1 MEVLAGAHLFYS
13 FQRPAK
19 EGGSVNIDTGKVISK
34 SVFSRLKK
42 GENIRVVYSEFDS
55 QGKEFKR
62 VYTGFVNIITKGFKI
77 WHIA

>member
-1 MEVLAGAHLFYS
+1 MEVLAGVHLFYS

-19 EGGSVNIDTGKVISK
+19 AGGSVNIDTGKVISK
-34 SVFSRLKK
+34 SDFSRLKK

-62 VYTGFVNIITKGFKI
+62 VYTGVVNIITKGFKI